1 MFATLLF
8 FISNVLIWGNNR
20 IRNNVVGTVLFVH
33 KKRSAG
39 KRFETRRGAGENTF
53 SYKVFSPAPIPLTFL
68 LKALFPLRVGKK
80 TIFPRKFLQTAFN
93 F

>member
-1 MFATLLF
+1 MGAVTEAETMLL
-8 FISNVLIWGNNR
+8 VLSFW
-20 IRNNVVGTVLFVH
+20 FH

-53 SYKVFSPAPIPLTFL
+53 SYKVFSPAPIPFTFL

-80 TIFPRKFLQTAFN
+80 TIFPRKFLQTAFK

>member
-20 IRNNVVGTVLFVH
+20 IRNNVVGTVLFALQ
-33 KKRSAG
+33 KEKCR

-53 SYKVFSPAPIPLTFL
+53 SYKVFSPAPIPFTFL
-68 LKALFPLRVGKK
+68 LKMVRGVGLEPTRFKGDG
-80 TIFPRKFLQTAFN
+80 T
-93 F
+93 